1 MDVKKGEMK
10 VKFKKGNE
18 PIDWEGICDTD
29 KEVNFCVR
37 LEVFLVNLREAQVY
51 LTMVPLS
58 LEEIKDKA
66 EEWEIDILG
75 DRLPMA
81 VLKTGTSQ
89 AIKKA
94 SSPAKLMVQE
104 SVQTKAGFG
113 IFPLIEQVFSLNI
126 WSGEK
131 L

>member
-1 MDVKKGEMK
+1 M
-10 VKFKKGNE
+10 
-18 PIDWEGICDTD
+18 
-29 KEVNFCVR
+29 
-37 LEVFLVNLREAQVY
+37 Y

-126 WSGEK
+126 WPGEK